1 MESGEHD
8 VRSEEETSFLEVK
21 TMSGTEG
28 IILELYLR
36 RKSFDGCEV
45 SGKTSLTKWRK
56 WRIYSVVYYCR

>member
-1 MESGEHD
+1 MESGGND
-8 VRSEEETSFLEVK
+8 VHSEEETSFLEVK

-45 SGKTSLTKWRK
+45 S
-56 WRIYSVVYYCR
+56 